1 VTRLVS
7 NRHPGTAPSATERR
21 VDHVVAVLG
30 VLIPSAVVDK
40 SDFGTQEAWFDV
52 TLLLPDHARHAGTPV
67 LA

>member
-1 VTRLVS
+1 M
-7 NRHPGTAPSATERR
+7 
-21 VDHVVAVLG
+21 AVLG

-52 TLLLPDHARHAGTPV
+52 TLLLPDHARSAGPPV